1 MLIYTKNI
9 NDIKIEDIGNL
20 IVEKQI
26 ESKFLE
32 FKQQNSKGEE
42 DRILKTVCGF
52 ANGDGGLF
60 IYGLKEENG
69 EAHEITGVSL
79 NGKSWDDKKLQIQDW
94 IYGKIEPHLNIEI
107 NKIT

>member
-32 FKQQNSKGEE
+32 FKQQNSKGE
-42 DRILKTVCGF
+42 KT
-52 ANGDGGLF
+52 
-60 IYGLKEENG
+60 E
-69 EAHEITGVSL
+69 S
-79 NGKSWDDKKLQIQDW
+79 
-94 IYGKIEPHLNIEI
+94 
-107 NKIT
+107 